1 MRRLLNKDVFDIF
14 NLFELEF
21 YSIYNLTK
29 TDGMRI
35 RKKLNN
41 ILKPAL
47 LAPINE
53 PRDIMRLAEVKL
65 GDILTLFRD
74 KDSFLK
80 KLSLILDE
88 KLLTGAEKAYVQI
101 KDLDTKMIRKKF
113 DDIGFSRS
121 SNLRHV
127 LTRILRDSTDAEELL
142 ASVNREA
149 KKIVNP
155 EEINVLL
162 QLKEKDHLSF
172 MGEVIHLLSEKVNN
186 KA

>member
-1 MRRLLNKDVFDIF
+1 M
-14 NLFELEF
+14 
-21 YSIYNLTK
+21 
-29 TDGMRI
+29 
-35 RKKLNN
+35 NN

-47 LAPINE
+47 LAPIRE
-53 PRDIMRLAEVKL
+53 PEDIMRLVEVKL
-65 GDILTLFRD
+65 DDVIGLFRD
-74 KDSFLK
+74 KEEFLK
-80 KLSLILDE
+80 KLLSMLDE
-88 KLLTGAEKAYVQI
+88 KLLTGAEKAFAQI

-121 SNLRHV
+121 SNFRHV
-127 LTRILRDSTDAEELL
+127 LTRILRDSTGAEELL

-149 KKIVNP
+149 KKIVDP